1 METEAQSAP
10 APAAEPTL
18 GEVSQQAS
26 EVEQV
31 QEAQQTPESFNI
43 FSEEPSPAITEGN
56 RAEPD
61 DRPKKSK
68 QFLENLKR
76 DKQLRQ
82 QEISLKQRH
91 QEIAQKEQ
99 QLAQLHQS
107 QQHLKDNPNEFF
119 KSQGIDPMEYYRT
132 WTERLVNTDGEP
144 SLDNQLQKTKNEL
157 EELRGRINSKEE
169 QEKQAKAAQVQT
181 KAYNTLCSQVEQYA
195 SRSDG
200 YETIKESCTA
210 KDIVNGMVQHFKST
224 GEELTIEEAFEKI
237 ETGLRKREEDFYKD
251 PKVIAKLQRYNPEAA
266 RTSRGPQATLSARFK
281 EQPTRTDPTDM
292 SYEEIRD
299 HWKGKLFT

>member
-18 GEVSQQAS
+18 GEISQQAS

-43 FSEEPSPAITEGN
+43 FSEEPSPAIAEGN

-99 QLAQLHQS
+99 QLAQLQQS
-107 QQHLKDNPNEFF
+107 QQHLRDNPNEFF

-181 KAYNTLCSQVEQYA
+181 KAYSTLCNQVEQYA

-251 PKVIAKLQRYNPEAA
+251 PKVIAKLQRYNPEAS

>member
-10 APAAEPTL
+10 APAAESTL

-31 QEAQQTPESFNI
+31 QEALQTPESFNI
-43 FSEEPSPAITEGN
+43 FSEEPSPAIAEGN

-99 QLAQLHQS
+99 QLAQLQQS

>member
-10 APAAEPTL
+10 AAESTL

-31 QEAQQTPESFNI
+31 QEALQTPESFNI
-43 FSEEPSPAITEGN
+43 FSEEPSPAIAEGN

-99 QLAQLHQS
+99 QLAQLQQS

-299 HWKGKLFT
+299 RWKGKLFT

>member
-10 APAAEPTL
+10 APAPEPTL
-18 GEVSQQAS
+18 GETSQQAS

-31 QEAQQTPESFNI
+31 QEAPQTPESFNI
-43 FSEEPSPAITEGN
+43 FSDEPSPAIAESN
-56 RAEPD
+56 KAEPD

-82 QEISLKQRH
+82 QEIALKQRH

-99 QLAQLHQS
+99 QLAQLQQS
-107 QQHLKDNPNEFF
+107 QQHLKNNPDEFF

-132 WTERLVNTDGEP
+132 WTERLINTDGEP
-144 SLDNQLQKTKNEL
+144 SLERQLEGTR
-157 EELRGRINSKEE
+157 EEVEKLREKILSKEE
-169 QEKQAKAAQVQT
+169 QEKQAIAARKQT
-181 KAYNTLCSQVEQYA
+181 TAYNTLCSQVEQYA
-195 SRSDG
+195 SSNDG
-200 YETIKESCTA
+200 YDAIKESCTA

-251 PKVIAKLQRYNPEAA
+251 PKVIAKLQRYNPEALK
-266 RTSRGPQATLSARFK
+266 TSRGPQATLSARFK

-292 SYEEIRD
+292 PYEEIRD
-299 HWKGKLFT
+299 YWKGKLFT